1 MTQDE
6 LDRLEAL
13 ANAATPGP
21 WVVNGGVPEQVVHSP
36 TKRHPNRTSFMPIVW
51 LQQTDYASGEYVA
64 DMMDGDAQFI
74 AAARDAVPALVAE
87 VKRLRGLVEAA
98 YREGWKTGTWSAED
112 TAELNES
119 AENADWQYSQCR
131 KALDYTEE
139 A

>member
-21 WVVNGGVPEQVVHSP
+21 WVANGGVPEQVIHCP
-36 TKRHPNRTSFMPIVW
+36 TKRHPNRTTFHSIVW
-51 LQQTDYASGEYVA
+51 LTQTDYASGEYYA

-87 VKRLRGLVEAA
+87 VRRLRGLVEAA
-98 YREGWKTGTWSAED
+98 YREGYDNGYVTD
-112 TAELNES
+112 P
-119 AENADWQYSQCR
+119 WQDQSWDGSDAR
-131 KALDYTEE
+131 KSLEGA
-139 A
+139 